1 MQMRTYPD
9 DNVTT
14 SVAWKMSRP
23 PRSVAGRLA
32 RLHKKA
38 ACRSAD
44 ATQCS
49 TSGTSSIIKHRKR
62 RQRSKCHNARP
73 STAPVSAQSLRHVAY
88 WAPVLENHRLAA
100 SRRHSSTAS
109 RSQKLEEGDLNLLN
123 RLETHH
129 LKRSWS
135 AARGQWGCW
144 GSFRSP
150 FARLSRQSRRA
161 RQ

>member
-1 MQMRTYPD
+1 
-9 DNVTT
+9 
-14 SVAWKMSRP
+14 MSRP

-44 ATQCS
+44 AMQCS

-62 RQRSKCHNARP
+62 RKRSKCRNARP
-73 STAPVSAQSLRHVAY
+73 STAPVSAQSLRRVAY
-88 WAPVLENHRLAA
+88 WALVLENHGLAA

-109 RSQKLEEGDLNLLN
+109 RSQKLEEGDLNVLN

-135 AARGQWGCW
+135 AVRGQWGCW

-150 FARLSRQSRRA
+150 FARLSRQIRRA